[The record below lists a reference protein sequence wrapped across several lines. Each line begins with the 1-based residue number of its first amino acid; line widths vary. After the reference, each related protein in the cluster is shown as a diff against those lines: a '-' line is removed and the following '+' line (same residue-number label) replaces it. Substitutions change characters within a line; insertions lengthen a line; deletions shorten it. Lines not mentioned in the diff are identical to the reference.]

1 MKNMLKGLFVKDLK
15 FMKLQIPILII
26 SIVCAVFIGGTT
38 FVIPYMTIFSAIIG
52 LSSINY
58 DEFDNGYAYLF
69 SLPIT
74 REKYIF
80 EKYLFSLS
88 IGLAGWIL
96 SILIVLLR
104 GEILSEN
111 DMLQLIDTGC
121 IYITILFVIISVMIP
136 VEIKFGKENKI
147 ISIILASV
155 IGALIGF
162 VVFAGGEY
170 PGGILPDMG
179 IVATIAIRV
188 FSICIMFAIS
198 YRISV
203 SIIKKKDF

>member
-1 MKNMLKGLFVKDLK
+1 MKNMLKGLFIKDLK

-58 DEFDNGYAYLF
+58 DEFDNGSAYLL

-96 SILIVLLR
+96 SVLIVLLR

-121 IYITILFVIISVMIP
+121 IYITTICNYLSYDSCR
-136 VEIKFGKENKI
+136 NKI
-147 ISIILASV
+147 
-155 IGALIGF
+155 
-162 VVFAGGEY
+162 
-170 PGGILPDMG
+170 
-179 IVATIAIRV
+179 R
-188 FSICIMFAIS
+188 
-198 YRISV
+198 
-203 SIIKKKDF
+203 